1 MHKFHVLAVR
11 DVQPDAEDAV
21 RLTLEVPPSLE
32 STFRSQAGQHVV
44 VRLLLEGIEQRRTYS
59 VIGRAGELP
68 LTLVVRMHERGRCS
82 LYLGRALRR
91 GDQLE
96 LMPPTGSFGAA
107 LAQAAEAP
115 RGALYVMFVAGSGI
129 TPVLSIVHT
138 ALAEQPRARVLLFF
152 GNRNSARTMCFEDL
166 QALKN
171 RFMGRIALHFL
182 MSDEPQEVQLLNGR
196 IDGAKVRALAEQL
209 FDAGAVDAYF
219 VCGPGTMI
227 EDVGRELRA
236 LGVAPERIHAEHFN
250 LDAHAEHAQATPHAG
265 VGRAI
270 TDAESETPRAP
281 AALPAAEP
289 SGHTE
294 VTVLMDGRRRT
305 FPMRTADETILDAAA
320 RAGLD
325 LPYSCRAGVCST
337 CRTKL
342 LRGAVEMREN
352 YALEDWEL
360 EQGYILACQSRAKT
374 PELELD
380 YDAR

>member
-1 MHKFHVLAVR
+1 MRKFHLLTVR
-11 DVQPDAEDAV
+11 DVQPECEDAV
-21 RLTLEVPPSLE
+21 RLTIEVPPSLE
-32 STFRSQAGQHVV
+32 STFRAGAGQHVV
-44 VRLLLEGIEQRRTYS
+44 VRLLLEGVEERRTYS
-59 VIGRAGELP
+59 LIGRAGELP
-68 LTLVVRMHERGRCS
+68 LSLAVRTHVRGRCS
-82 LYLGRALRR
+82 SYLARALRP

-96 LMPPTGSFGAA
+96 LMPPNGSFGAA
-107 LAQAAEAP
+107 LALGSHAP
-115 RGALYVMFVAGSGI
+115 RGARYVFFVSGSGI

-138 ALAEQPRARVLLFF
+138 ALAEQPQARVLLFF

-171 RFMGRIALHFL
+171 RFMGRCALHFL
-182 MSDEPQEVQLLNGR
+182 MSEEPQEVQLLNGR
-196 IDGAKVRALAEQL
+196 IDGAKVRELAQHL
-209 FDAGAVDAYF
+209 FDALAVDAYF

-236 LGVAPERIHAEHFN
+236 LGVAPERIHAEHFTI
-250 LDAHAEHAQATPHAG
+250 DAHAEVAPSAEPGGAPAG
-265 VGRAI
+265 VAL
-270 TDAESETPRAP
+270 ETPPAP
-281 AALPAAEP
+281 AAVPAEP
-289 SGHTE
+289 RSGVTE
-294 VTVLMDGRRRT
+294 VSVLMDGRRRT
-305 FPMRTADETILDAAA
+305 FAMRTGAETILDAAA

-342 LRGAVEMREN
+342 LRGAVEMVEN